1 MTGGEVSGLS
11 MSLGLTPMQALSQ
24 ELGVGIEQTSAQIS
38 WLTINGPSPP
48 PPSPPPPSPPPASPP
63 DSPMIPPPAAPP
75 PLPNYPAIVI
85 PLILAVLLLTVC
97 LIIWRWYAPKTL
109 AALKL
114 RKKEVQET
122 TPEMVEGFIIGGS
135 SGSKKAEKAEDLDPE
150 LMLNPIAVAK
160 IKEEK
165 RKKKEAVRAA
175 AHTHNTVHKSTYSL
189 SPAPITTLRPRGQRR
204 PSRRP
209 QRLWPRRRPRGP
221 DVPQGATSPTSPQRR
236 TNIRAAASSE
246 SWESSSTSRWWSERR
261 KWTRRLSATLMRSSR
276 RSMASRGNASSGTR
290 RRRAWRCSA

>member
-1 MTGGEVSGLS
+1 
-11 MSLGLTPMQALSQ
+11 
-24 ELGVGIEQTSAQIS
+24 
-38 WLTINGPSPP
+38 
-48 PPSPPPPSPPPASPP
+48 
-63 DSPMIPPPAAPP
+63 MIPPPAAPP

-175 AHTHNTVHKSTYSL
+175 HTHNTVHKAPTHSLLLPSQLSGQEGKGGQAEGRKGSGREEGRTRRTSLKGRRHLLHRKGGQTY
-189 SPAPITTLRPRGQRR
+189 GRR
-204 PSRRP
+204 PLRKAGSRHRQAGGGP
-209 QRLWPRRRPRGP
+209 KDGSGRDDYWPH
-221 DVPQGATSPTSPQRR
+221 
-236 TNIRAAASSE
+236 
-246 SWESSSTSRWWSERR
+246 
-261 KWTRRLSATLMRSSR
+261 
-276 RSMASRGNASSGTR
+276 
-290 RRRAWRCSA
+290 